1 LGLSTLS
8 KNYKAGLRIAFG
20 IDSGVSAHGQNAR
33 EFGLMVKA
41 GMSPIDAIKSA
52 TIHAAYNI
60 GFGNHI
66 GYERRLYPKIQQYL
80 T

>member
-1 LGLSTLS
+1 
-8 KNYKAGLRIAFG
+8 
-20 IDSGVSAHGQNAR
+20 
-33 EFGLMVKA
+33 MVKA
-41 GMSPIDAIKSA
+41 GMNPIDAIKSA